1 MLVLPQHAPASSRSC
16 FMVYFLRGQPSIA
29 FEPDEALATAPRAQF
44 TLLFFAAD
52 RRSFC

>member
-1 MLVLPQHAPASSRSC
+1 
-16 FMVYFLRGQPSIA
+16 MVYFLRGQPSIT

-44 TLLFFAAD
+44 TLLFFAAG